1 MPPRPP
7 QRSDRVTRFVASM
20 SLSYDQWH
28 DGEGY
33 DLSLL
38 GGLSAAEATDVLDV
52 LTERLA
58 GSSGGWRDVE
68 AVAALGT
75 AESGALLTR
84 LLRHAS
90 AEVRLRAAQ
99 CQAHA
104 GDAAPAEREI
114 VRLLR
119 DPLAEI
125 GTAALMQMVEAHPTP
140 QVQTALRYCA
150 VDGAAPFRVHAAA
163 LLLYLG
169 GGAEESFDWS
179 YRPLFLKFG
188 EDDRAVRLAALDQL
202 TALLPPA
209 SPA

>member
-7 QRSDRVTRFVASM
+7 QRSDSVARFITSM
-20 SLSYDQWH
+20 SLGYDQWH

-33 DLSLL
+33 DLALL
-38 GGLSAAEATDVLDV
+38 TGLSPEESADILGILA
-52 LTERLA
+52 ERLE
-58 GSSGGWRDVE
+58 GSAGWREVE

-75 AESGALLTR
+75 AESSALLTR
-84 LLRHAS
+84 LLRHPS

-99 CQAHA
+99 CVAHA

-140 QVQTALRYCA
+140 QVRTALRYCA

-169 GGAEESFDWS
+169 GGAEESFDWNH
-179 YRPLFLKFG
+179 RPLFLKFG
-188 EDDRAVRLAALDQL
+188 EDDRAVRLAALARL
-202 TALLPPA
+202 EEMLPG
-209 SPA
+209 

>member
-1 MPPRPP
+1 MPPRSS
-7 QRSDRVTRFVASM
+7 QRSDRVARFITSM

-38 GGLSAAEATDVLDV
+38 GGLSAVEAADVLEV

-58 GSSGGWRDVE
+58 DSSGGWRDVE
-68 AVAALGT
+68 AVATLGT
-75 AESGALLTR
+75 AESSALLTR
-84 LLRHAS
+84 LLRHPS

-99 CQAHA
+99 CVAHT

-140 QVQTALRYCA
+140 QVRTALRYCA

-169 GGAEESFDWS
+169 GGAEESFDWNH
-179 YRPLFLKFG
+179 RPLFLKFG
-188 EDDRAVRLAALDQL
+188 EDDRAVRLAALTRL
-202 TALLPPA
+202 EEMLPE
-209 SPA
+209 